1 MEIEFHYFI
10 TKGIALRADFNDE
23 QAEIIAHASQ
33 LTDDNVRQYCIN
45 RGKPDEFRNYISFTY
60 NILKPRKTL
69 SHIYPIFHFLPGDPD
84 FPGAQRIDRR
94 KSKFNTTP
102 DSKNANRILKKA
114 FETENLY
121 RIGIALHTFAD
132 TWAHQNFTGLLDG
145 FNAMPGLEESF
156 IPNIG
161 HADAGNKPEYVSY
174 SWTDSR
180 LKKEYQNID
189 NNQRFLA
196 ASQRIFEELCLFKGK
211 TKDWFNKQWL
221 SLKGDIAEAFG
232 MPDQNQ
238 HLKKARIHNYKQ
250 ILGVDNQYFN
260 ELSHKGIIH
269 TKQQAASVHLWL
281 NQAVKT
287 DILGNHTF
295 KANYA
300 KSHWYLF
307 QKEIIK
313 HQDDSYKIL
322 QPLFEMTDQKNEWI
336 K

>member
-45 RGKPDEFRNYISFTY
+45 QGKTDEFKNYISFTY

-69 SHIYPIFHFLPGDPD
+69 SHIYPIFHFTPGDPD
-84 FPGAQRIDRR
+84 FPGAQRTDRR
-94 KSKFNTTP
+94 KNKFNTTP
-102 DSKNANRILKKA
+102 DSKNAKRILKQA
-114 FETENLY
+114 FETGNLY
-121 RIGIALHTFAD
+121 RIGIALHAFAD
-132 TWAHQNFTGLLDG
+132 TWAHQNFVGLYDE
-145 FNAMPGLEESF
+145 FNGMGKPA
-156 IPNIG
+156 PNIG
-161 HADAGNKPEYVSY
+161 HSDAGNKADYVSVC
-174 SWTDSR
+174 WQDPR

-211 TKDWFNKQWL
+211 TQDWFNKQWL

-232 MPDQNQ
+232 KPDQNQ
-238 HLKKARIHNYKQ
+238 HLKQQRIQNYNK
-250 ILGVDNQYFN
+250 IFGVDNRY
-260 ELSHKGIIH
+260 
-269 TKQQAASVHLWL
+269 TKESWL
-281 NQAVKT
+281 NEAVKSVFP
-287 DILGNHTF
+287 GNHTF

-307 QKEIIK
+307 QKEVIN

-322 QPLFEMTDQKNEWI
+322 ESLFEMTKQKNEWV

>member
-10 TKGIALRADFNDE
+10 TKGIALQAGFNDE

-45 RGKPDEFRNYISFTY
+45 RGKPDEFKNYISFTY

-69 SHIYPIFHFLPGDPD
+69 SHVYPIFHFLPGDHNY
-84 FPGAQRIDRR
+84 PGAQRTDRK

-102 DSKNANRILKKA
+102 DSKNSRAILELA
-114 FETENLY
+114 FNTGNLY
-121 RIGIALHTFAD
+121 RIGIALHAFAD
-132 TWAHQNFTGLLDG
+132 TWAHQNFTGLFES
-145 FNAMPGLEESF
+145 FNAMPGIKEAL
-156 IPNIG
+156 IPDIG

-174 SWTDSR
+174 SWTDTR
-180 LKKEYQNID
+180 LAKDFQSID
-189 NNQRFLA
+189 NNQRFLG
-196 ASQRIFEELCLFKGK
+196 ASKRIFEELCLFKGK
-211 TKDWFNKQWL
+211 TKDWFNKQWRM
-221 SLKGDIAEAFG
+221 LKGDIAEAFG

-238 HLKKARIHNYKQ
+238 HSKQHRIQNYKK
-250 ILGVDNQYFN
+250 IFGVDNRYAKDCWF
-260 ELSHKGIIH
+260 
-269 TKQQAASVHLWL
+269 
-281 NQAVKT
+281 NQAVKS
-287 DILGNHTF
+287 GFPVNHTF

-322 QPLFEMTDQKNEWI
+322 QPLFEMTDQKNEWVTSE
-336 K
+336 